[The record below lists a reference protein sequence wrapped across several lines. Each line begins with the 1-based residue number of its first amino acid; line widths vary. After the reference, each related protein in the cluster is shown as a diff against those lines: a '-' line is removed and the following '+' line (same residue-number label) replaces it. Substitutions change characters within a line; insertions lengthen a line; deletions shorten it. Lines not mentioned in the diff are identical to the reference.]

1 MIHRS
6 INRAGGEEP
15 IHPTYEETIGR
26 DNNYERNENDP
37 RIGSDRNAR
46 TNESEVVDVEVS
58 CTPAIRSVLSR
69 RRTNKRGKTNEARR
83 TNERISTA
91 SIRNQTNERTNE
103 RTRSIDI
110 LVPRNEGSRSIE
122 RGNDP
127 SIERAGDEETIH
139 PKYDETIARDNYERN
154 DAPFKKKSP
163 YTPQQIR
170 HTNERTLLVHY

>member
-6 INRAGGEEP
+6 INRGGSEEP

-110 LVPRNEGSRSIE
+110 LVPRNEVSRSIE

-127 SIERAGDEETIH
+127 SIDRTGGRR
-139 PKYDETIARDNYERN
+139 RDNPSEIRRDDRPRQLREERC
-154 DAPFKKKSP
+154 AIQKEVA
-163 YTPQQIR
+163 I
-170 HTNERTLLVHY
+170 HTTANTAHERTLLVHY